1 MKMITEK
8 SNLLQQRLRFEFIII
23 IPYTITIS
31 TSNVMIFQLF
41 IFIRDIIN
49 IKKILT
55 MLIFNT
61 ILSTLTLDLVLSD
74 YLVET

>member
-8 SNLLQQRLRFEFIII
+8 SNLLQQPLRFEFIII
-23 IPYTITIS
+23 ITYTITIS
-31 TSNVMIFQLF
+31 TSNAMIFQLF

-49 IKKILT
+49 IKKIII

-61 ILSTLTLDLVLSD
+61 ISTLTLDLVLSD
-74 YLVET
+74 YLAET